1 MRYPL
6 EILDAVRERWE
17 KPLSV
22 RISATDWVKGGII
35 AADAV
40 AIATALKAAGVDIV
54 NVSSGQTSVK
64 AEPVYG
70 RMFQTPFAE
79 RIRLEVGIPTIAV
92 GNIFEAD
99 HVNSILAA
107 GRADLCALA
116 RPHLADPNWTL
127 HAAAELGYD
136 GVAWP
141 NPYLTGKEQLQ
152 RLTERAQ
159 QMAQI
164 I

>member
-1 MRYPL
+1 
-6 EILDAVRERWE
+6 
-17 KPLSV
+17 V
-22 RISATDWVKGGII
+22 RISASDWVEGGIE

-40 AIATALKAAGVDIV
+40 TIAAMLKEAGVDIV
-54 NVSSGQTSVK
+54 NVSAGQTSIK
-64 AEPVYG
+64 AKPVYG

-79 RIRLEVGIPTIAV
+79 RIRLEAGIPTIAA

-116 RPHLADPNWTL
+116 RPHLANPNWTQ

-136 GVAWP
+136 GVQWP
-141 NPYLTGKEQLQ
+141 NPYWTGKEQLE

-159 QMAQI
+159 QMAQPI
-164 I
+164 